1 MPFPTVAFAVFFV
14 AAFTANWLLRPHH
27 LVWRATMI
35 VFSLYFCGW
44 VDPWFVLVVVGSAA
58 VNGALATAAHRAMR
72 HGSPT
77 PDSRRLVRV
86 AVAADLAV
94 LGLFA
99 YHGFLL
105 DSVIDAVGA
114 VGLDRTAP
122 VLGLLVPV
130 GISFFT
136 LHAISYVVDVGRGDV
151 EPVGFVDLLLY
162 LAFFPH
168 LLAGP
173 VVRVDELVPQFHER
187 PDPRRIPATDAFVLI
202 GVGLFKFV
210 VIAGYL
216 GRELVDPAFAEP
228 GAAGGFE
235 LLVATYAF
243 AVQVYAAFSGAADI
257 AVGCGLLLGIHYP
270 LAFDAPYRAMSVRE
284 FWERWNITLSRWLR
298 DYLYIPLGG
307 SRGAATTTYRNLVVT
322 MALGGLWYGAGWNFV
337 VWGGLHGAFLVG
349 ERVASA
355 WYAERR
361 DTPLL
366 PEAVSTALRWFLT
379 FNLVCLAWVFFRAGS
394 VGAGLEVVGRIVT
407 LAGGDAGLLTLGA
420 LVVVVAVLVGQ
431 FLTDSQTLPA
441 RARFSG
447 LAPAAQVVVLALVL
461 TVIGALGPDAG
472 APFRYLP
479 F

>member
-58 VNGALATAAHRAMR
+58 VNGALAAAAHRAMR

-77 PDSRRLVRV
+77 TESRRLVRV
-86 AVAADLAV
+86 AVGADLAMF
-94 LGLFA
+94 GLFA

-105 DSVIDAVGA
+105 DSVIDALGA
-114 VGLDRTAP
+114 VGLDRSAP

-151 EPVGFVDLLLY
+151 EPVPFVDLLLY

-168 LLAGP
+168 LIAGP

-187 PDPRRIPATDAFVLI
+187 PDPRHIPGTDAFVLI
-202 GVGLFKFV
+202 GVGLVKFV
-210 VIAGYL
+210 VIAGFL
-216 GRELVDPAFAEP
+216 GRELVDPAFADP
-228 GAAGGFE
+228 AASGGLE
-235 LLVATYAF
+235 LLLATYAF
-243 AVQVYAAFSGAADI
+243 AVQVYAAFSGATDI

-284 FWERWNITLSRWLR
+284 FWERWNVTLSRWLR

-307 SRGAATTTYRNLVVT
+307 SRGAPTTTYRNLVVT
-322 MALGGLWYGAGWNFV
+322 MAVGGLWYGAGWNFL
-337 VWGGLHGAFLVG
+337 VWGGLQGMFLVG
-349 ERVASA
+349 ERAASA
-355 WYAERR
+355 WFAERR
-361 DTPLL
+361 DAPLL
-366 PEAVSTALRWFLT
+366 PEPVSAALRWLLT
-379 FNLVCLAWVFFRAGS
+379 FNLICLAWVFFRAGS
-394 VGAGLEVVGRIVT
+394 VGTGLEIVGRILT
-407 LAGGDAGLLTLGA
+407 LAGGNAGLVNLAA
-420 LVVVVAVLVGQ
+420 LAVVVAVLVSQ
-431 FLTDSQTLPA
+431 FLTDRHTLAA

-447 LAPAAQVVVLALVL
+447 LAPAAQAVILALVL
-461 TVIGALGPDAG
+461 TVIGAFGPDG
-472 APFRYLP
+472 DAPFRYLP